1 MTKITNIIVNTSI
14 NNVKT
19 TNSKFTATTKI
30 TTSATTINNKQQI
43 YNSNKKKPN
52 KNNTQQQATQ
62 HNVYFSIG
70 VLCSI
75 SSKANAKSYSIFS
88 RVNILTSGVHKQ
100 STYFRV
106 SIYSFGTHLLLTL

>member
-43 YNSNKKKPN
+43 YNSNKKNPTKTTYSN
-52 KNNTQQQATQ
+52 KQ
-62 HNVYFSIG
+62 HNIMY
-70 VLCSI
+70 
-75 SSKANAKSYSIFS
+75 IF
-88 RVNILTSGVHKQ
+88 
-100 STYFRV
+100 
-106 SIYSFGTHLLLTL
+106 